1 MLFAACAE
9 HKPPRYLMGVGT
21 PSNIIEGVARGI
33 DFFDCVMPT
42 RNARHG
48 HLFTHNGILNIM
60 NAKYQTDDRPIEEG
74 CQCPTCQRFSRAY
87 LRHLLKSGEMLS
99 QRLLVMHN
107 LWFYNHLMQEIR
119 DALDNGTFED
129 YRAEYSEKMSKRI
142 RPGCKPERHC
152 PAMMALSLFR
162 RKGRTTMQK
171 LSRRSLLLVGFTL
184 FSMFFGAGNLIFPP
198 YLGAQAGANAW
209 LAFVGFAFS
218 AIGLPVIGVI
228 AVARAGGLS
237 ELAGR
242 VHPRFA
248 QVFALLVYLSIGP
261 CLAIPR
267 TASTSFQMLTP
278 LVGGDA
284 MRQLIYSIV
293 FFAAAF
299 FVALHPEKLTSW
311 LGRILCP
318 TLIVLIFVL
327 FFGCLFHPVAEHYG
341 VPTADYAS
349 LPSLTGI
356 LDGYQTMDT
365 LAALNFG
372 AVIALNIRDYGIEDE
387 QQVRRSTIRAGW
399 IAGAMLLLIYA
410 MLTHVG
416 ALSGAAWPGGST
428 GADTLSNI
436 ASGLFG
442 PVGQVLLAAIFVIAC
457 FNTCVGLI
465 ACVGQY
471 FHELLPRIPY
481 PAIAAFFAAAS
492 MIISNIGLAGII
504 RLSTPVLN
512 AIYPVAIVLI
522 ALSFLPKPEKHCAVY
537 RLCIAFTAVQSI
549 AAAFPIPVVSP
560 LLRTLPLSALGFGWL
575 IPAAVGLLI
584 GLLVPKKAEKA

>member
-1 MLFAACAE
+1 
-9 HKPPRYLMGVGT
+9 
-21 PSNIIEGVARGI
+21 
-33 DFFDCVMPT
+33 
-42 RNARHG
+42 
-48 HLFTHNGILNIM
+48 
-60 NAKYQTDDRPIEEG
+60 
-74 CQCPTCQRFSRAY
+74 
-87 LRHLLKSGEMLS
+87 
-99 QRLLVMHN
+99 
-107 LWFYNHLMQEIR
+107 
-119 DALDNGTFED
+119 
-129 YRAEYSEKMSKRI
+129 
-142 RPGCKPERHC
+142 
-152 PAMMALSLFR
+152 
-162 RKGRTTMQK
+162 MQK
-171 LSRRSLLLVGFTL
+171 LNRRSLILVGFTL

-198 YLGAQAGANAW
+198 YLGAQAGADAW
-209 LAFVGFAFS
+209 LAFVGFAVS

-248 QVFALLVYLSIGP
+248 QIFALLVYLSIGP
-261 CLAIPR
+261 CLA
-267 TASTSFQMLTP
+267 
-278 LVGGDA
+278 
-284 MRQLIYSIV
+284 IV

-341 VPTADYAS
+341 VPTAAYAS
-349 LPSLTGI
+349 LPGLTGI
-356 LDGYQTMDT
+356 LNGYQTMDT

-399 IAGAMLLLIYA
+399 IAGAMLLLVYA

-436 ASGLFG
+436 ARGLFG

-522 ALSFLPKPEKHCAVY
+522 VLSFLPKPEKHGAVY

-549 AAAFPIPVVSP
+549 AAAFPIPVLSP
-560 LLRTLPLSALGFGWL
+560 LLRALPLNALGFGWL
-575 IPAAVGLLI
+575 MPAAVGLLI
-584 GLLVPKKAEKA
+584 GLLLPKKTEKA